1 MNNSTW
7 IKESFLLFVLMI
19 FYGIAQA
26 QTAEPFT
33 LSIESEQEE
42 GFESKAFICM
52 QNYEKEGCKIKFTW
66 CEDQIELS
74 DGRKAKSNMVFLE
87 IELNLNKS
95 FTNGDFPAQLES
107 GNIGVEFEL
116 DDFDMSRLHKIVR
129 FEKRGQTIVLQTNT
143 HGFKTVHDLRIGNT
157 EIKGNNEIDADTFL
171 SLITKRNI
179 HEVRI
184 IILGK
189 LTTWGWELNV
199 FKTAPTIKAM
209 MQRIVAEQGKNGS
222 SSNSNSGEN
231 AKIDWRTH
239 MRKIADN
246 ATDNYNNGKYKGQ
259 KSNGLRHGLG
269 AYFWNDGSDYYF
281 GEWSNGIKHG
291 CGILIA
297 GDGGR
302 IINNCSNC
310 VYYVGNY
317 SNDDKLGKG
326 SCYDNDGNLIYFGN
340 FSNDAPTETYPTT
353 GNYSSYKFEC
363 IEYDNGNKYI
373 GETKDGKRHG
383 RGIYIWKNG
392 DAWYGPWEDGIR
404 KGFGIEMYYNGSIKY
419 GRWSNDTYYEK

>member
-1 MNNSTW
+1 MSTSRSNSRGKTMNNSTW

-209 MQRIVAEQGKNGS
+209 MQRIVAEQGKSGS
-222 SSNSNSGEN
+222 NSNSNSGSN
-231 AKIDWRTH
+231 AKIDWRTQ
-239 MRKIADN
+239 MRKVMDHSTQN
-246 ATDNYNNGKYKGQ
+246 FSNGKYKGQ
-259 KSNGLRHGLG
+259 TTSANIRYGLG
-269 AYFWNDGSDYYF
+269 VYKWEDGSYYW
-281 GEWSNGIKHG
+281 GLWEQGDMNGT
-291 CGILIA
+291 GIYICS
-297 GDGGR
+297 DGYTYT
-302 IINNCSNC
+302 NCPDC
-310 VYYVGNY
+310 VYYVGK
-317 SNDDKLGKG
+317 SDKGT
-326 SCYDNDGNLIYFGN
+326 CYDKFGNLIYYGDFYNGY
-340 FSNDAPTETYPTT
+340 PTGTYPTA
-353 GNYSSYKFEC
+353 GDYSSYRFEC
-363 IEYDNGNKYI
+363 IDYNDGDKYI
-373 GETKDGKRHG
+373 GETKDGRRHG
-383 RGIYIWKNG
+383 QGIYLWKNG
-392 DAWYGPWEDGIR
+392 DAW
-404 KGFGIEMYYNGSIKY
+404 FGIWQNGNRDGYGIYLYYKGDMEY
-419 GRWSNDTYYEK
+419 GYSKD